1 MMEKED
7 VFAGG
12 AASSRSNGGPVRLA
26 DMVGHKRINILTN
39 EHKGPGGLLYKLNVR
54 SSPAG
59 LPVANMYSTEE
70 RGAAVQRR
78 ELGIVA
84 HSVPERQM
92 RYGVNVL
99 SQPPK
104 ESIWHFV
111 KDSIQDDRVV
121 QILIGAALISMVLG
135 ITTPDFRTGEI
146 DLAMGWI
153 EGAAIFA
160 SVVIVTVVNAVN
172 DYRKQEQFA
181 EVMRAE
187 SYARRKVTV
196 WRYVPL
202 SSTSNNGWGCG
213 SSVTGTDGLACV
225 ALEVPS
231 SDIVVGDIV
240 QVRSGMQLTFDA
252 VLLDSLGPIFADES
266 SITGENDDVPKQ
278 ALTDPF
284 LISGSSLLDGSSEGV
299 ALVCAVG
306 PNSFSG
312 EIAMS
317 IQSTEK
323 TSTPLQEQL
332 EGVAEV
338 IGKFGIG
345 AAVFTFAALLIKEL
359 FMYFVYGSPLYA
371 MKFFENLTTA
381 IAIVVVAVPE
391 GLPLSVTISLAYSM
405 RLMLKDGNL
414 VRHLAACETMGG
426 ATVLCT
432 DKTGTLTAPTMQ
444 VKQIF
449 MAAAT
454 YAVEDTD
461 TAVGGDLPTFCDE
474 RSSVAL
480 PTRFSPTHTLL
491 SPTMPRGCGQSPF
504 SRAPRRR
511 AITVPLTPTSVQ
523 LLLDCIVANAVD
535 PEVGYAT
542 NKTSEALLQLCH
554 LMRSSSSHAAQKEVQ
569 SLRSTHASMLTA
581 MQNPAR
587 CRRYPFSSHS
597 KMSLC
602 MLRQAAPS
610 SDAGNG
616 GGRTRLYVTGA
627 AEVILARC
635 TSYINDQGVL
645 VPLTPE
651 MRAYHEQALTQYT
664 ESGLRTICC
673 AFSDA
678 EGATE
683 AHLWR
688 QQPQHLQHGVAVSHD
703 KEFCMIG
710 MVGLEEEVRPE
721 VPGAVDQCFG
731 AGLRVIMVTG
741 DATLTAINIARRCGL
756 LRGGASSGALRGP
769 PLLDGNRTPRNTDVP
784 SWSTAA
790 ALANGNDKRFSP
802 TENSDTAIFV
812 NTSVLHYEKS
822 GTVSDAESPS
832 LDSGF
837 GRTAW
842 MMQEPKANASP
853 QQLKESGYVL
863 DGETFRQLSDTVLLQ
878 QYLPHIRI
886 LARAT
891 PMDKKR
897 LLSLL
902 RRIDPSAVIAMTGD
916 GTNDAPALKL
926 SDVGFA
932 MNGGSDVA
940 KRASDIILL
949 NDNFIGMVKA
959 TMWGRNIKDNIRK
972 FLQFQLTVNFSA
984 CVVSFCGAIMNEQN
998 MSPLKPVQLLWLNL
1012 IMDTLAALALATE
1025 LPCEPMLLSRP
1036 PESKDSPIIVPSM
1049 WFQISFQSTFQV
1061 ICQLFLLGYGNRL
1074 LSSGGDT
1081 KPLPSS
1087 GEPPHKPHYFSDAHI
1102 CFLFN
1107 CFVWMQIFNFF
1118 NARLLHRSE
1127 GFFSN
1132 WADSAVLFVI
1142 VGIIAVLQII
1152 IVECGGKIMSTVPLT
1167 VQEWFYSLL
1176 VASGTLPVGSV
1187 SRWIYA
1193 HYSKRVPLRE
1203 GYSRGF
1209 LSRLRRSV
1217 QSGKFKGKR

>member
-1 MMEKED
+1 MEKGD
-7 VFAGG
+7 VFVFTGDAGAG
-12 AASSRSNGGPVRLA
+12 RINGGPVKLS
-26 DMVGHKRINILTN
+26 DMVGHKRIDILTN
-39 EHKGPGGLLYKLNVR
+39 DHKGLGGLLYELNVR

-59 LPVANMYSTEE
+59 SPAVNMCSAEE
-70 RGAAVQRR
+70 RSAAVQRR

-84 HSVPERQM
+84 HSIPERQT

-104 ESIWHFV
+104 ESMWQFV
-111 KDSIQDDRVV
+111 KSSIQDDRVV
-121 QILIGAALISMVLG
+121 QILIGAALVSMILG
-135 ITTPDFRTGEI
+135 ITTPDFRTGEV
-146 DLAMGWI
+146 DLAMGWV

-160 SVVIVTVVNAVN
+160 SVFIVTVVNAVN

-187 SYARRKVTV
+187 NAARR
-196 WRYVPL
+196 R
-202 SSTSNNGWGCG
+202 
-213 SSVTGTDGLACV
+213 
-225 ALEVPS
+225 VPS
-231 SDIVVGDIV
+231 SDIVVGDVV
-240 QVRSGMQLTFDA
+240 QVSAGMQLTFDA
-252 VLLDSLGPIFADES
+252 VLLGSLGPILADES
-266 SITGENDDVPKQ
+266 SVTGENDDVLKQ

-284 LISGSSLLDGSSEGV
+284 LISGSSLLDGSAEGV

-312 EIAMS
+312 EITMS

-323 TSTPLQEQL
+323 TNTPLQHQL
-332 EGVAEV
+332 EAMAEV

-359 FMYFVYGSPLYA
+359 FMYLVRGSPLYA

-432 DKTGTLTAPTMQ
+432 DKTGTLTVPTMQ

-449 MAAAT
+449 LSAVT
-454 YAVEDTD
+454 YAVEDAD
-461 TAVGGDLPTFCDE
+461 PVVGGDLPTFGDE
-474 RSSVAL
+474 ESPAAL
-480 PTRFSPTHTLL
+480 PTRSIHTHTFA
-491 SPTMPRGCGQSPF
+491 PPPPPRGFGQSPF
-504 SRAPRRR
+504 SRAPPRR
-511 AITVPLTPTSVQ
+511 AITVPLPPSSVQ

-535 PEVGYAT
+535 PEVGRAT
-542 NKTSEALLQLCH
+542 NKTSEALLWLCH
-554 LMRSSSSHAAQKEVQ
+554 LMHCSSSHATQQDVQ
-569 SLRSTHASMLTA
+569 SFRNTQASMLAA
-581 MQNPAR
+581 MQDPSR

-602 MLRQAAPS
+602 MLRQLAPPA
-610 SDAGNG
+610 DADNG
-616 GGRTRLYVTGA
+616 GGRTRIYAAGA

-635 TSYINDQGVL
+635 TSYINDKGVP
-645 VPLTPE
+645 VPLTSE
-651 MRAYHEQALTQYT
+651 MRVCHEQALTHYT

-678 EGATE
+678 HGAAE
-683 AHLWR
+683 AIL
-688 QQPQHLQHGVAVSHD
+688 
-703 KEFCMIG
+703 
-710 MVGLEEEVRPE
+710 
-721 VPGAVDQCFG
+721 QCFG
-731 AGLRVIMVTG
+731 AGLRVIMITG

-756 LRGGASSGALRGP
+756 IRGGSSSGALRGS
-769 PLLDGNRTPRNTDVP
+769 PLLDGSRTLRNPEAP
-784 SWSTAA
+784 SWSTTAT
-790 ALANGNDKRFSP
+790 LANGNDNGFSP
-802 TENSDTAIFV
+802 TENIDAAIFV
-812 NTSVLHYEKS
+812 NTSLLHYENS
-822 GTVSDAESPS
+822 GAASDVEGQF
-832 LDSGF
+832 LDSAF

-842 MMQEPKANASP
+842 MMQEPTANASP
-853 QQLKESGYVL
+853 QQLIDSGYAL
-863 DGETFRQLSDTVLLQ
+863 DGETFRQLSDTELLQ

-959 TMWGRNIKDNIRK
+959 TMWGRNVKDNIRK

-984 CVVSFCGAIMNEQN
+984 CVVSFCGAIMSEQN

-1036 PESKDSPIIVPSM
+1036 PESKDTAIIVPSM
-1049 WFQISFQSTFQV
+1049 WFQIGFQSTFQV
-1061 ICQLFLLGYGNRL
+1061 MCQLFLLGYGNVL
-1074 LSSGGDT
+1074 LSARGHT
-1081 KPLPSS
+1081 KPLPPS
-1087 GEPPHKPHYFSDAHI
+1087 GEPPRDPRYFSDAHI

-1107 CFVWMQIFNFF
+1107 SFVWMQIFNFF

-1142 VGIIAVLQII
+1142 VGIIVVLQII
-1152 IVECGGKIMSTVPLT
+1152 IVEFGGKIMSTVPLT
-1167 VQEWFYSLL
+1167 AHEWFYSVLI
-1176 VASGTLPVGSV
+1176 ASGTLPVGAV

-1193 HYSKRVPLRE
+1193 RYSKRVLPRD
-1203 GYSRGF
+1203 GCSRGL

-1217 QSGKFKGKR
+1217 KSGRLKGKR